1 MEDSKIIEI
10 LRILEDISHIKDID
24 TLLEQVLF
32 EARKIVNA
40 EAGSVFLLKDDFL
53 SFEYVQNDV
62 LYGSMDNSNEYMYT
76 KSKIPVDNK
85 SIAGYAALT
94 KRSLIIRDVYNIDQ
108 NKPYSFNRRF
118 DKLSNYITK
127 SVLTVPLINSREKVI
142 GVFQIINSTD
152 KNGDVI
158 PFTEENS
165 FLVELFAKQAA
176 LAIENAIMTR
186 EIIMRMI
193 SIAELRDPQETGAH
207 VNRVGA
213 YSVEIY
219 KNWAKKGGV
228 TDKVIK
234 HNKDI
239 LRIAAMLHDV
249 GKVAISDSILK
260 KKGKLSEA
268 EYEEMKFHTIYGA
281 RLFSNSGS
289 EWDDMAKEITLN
301 HHERWDGSG
310 YPNGL
315 KARHIPLAGRITAVA
330 DVFDALTS
338 KRPYKK
344 PFPLEKSMQI
354 IEEGKGKHFDPE
366 VVDSFFAASD
376 EVITIKKV
384 ISNNN
389 NKSKFLKSAERHS
402 APS

>member
-1 MEDSKIIEI
+1 MEESKIIEI
-10 LRILEDISHIKDID
+10 LRILENISHIKDID

-118 DKLSNYITK
+118 DELSNYITK

-158 PFTEENS
+158 PFSEENS

-186 EIIMRMI
+186 EIILRMI
-193 SIAELRDPQETGAH
+193 SIAELRDPQETGSH

-219 KNWAKKGGV
+219 KNWAKKRGI
-228 TDKVIK
+228 TDNAIK
-234 HNKDI
+234 YNKDI

-260 KKGKLSEA
+260 KKGKLSEV

-301 HHERWDGSG
+301 HHERWDGNG
-310 YPNGL
+310 YPGNIEDLNSEDLTMSKG
-315 KARHIPLAGRITAVA
+315 KKGEQIPIYARIVALA
-330 DVFDALTS
+330 DVFDALMS
-338 KRPYKK
+338 QRWYKDPWPK
-344 PFPLEKSMQI
+344 EKVFNFI
-354 IEEGKGKHFDPE
+354 ISESGKHFDPS
-366 VVDSFFAASD
+366 VVESF
-376 EVITIKKV
+376 IQTKKRIV
-384 ISNNN
+384 SIWE
-389 NKSKFLKSAERHS
+389 KFN
-402 APS
+402 